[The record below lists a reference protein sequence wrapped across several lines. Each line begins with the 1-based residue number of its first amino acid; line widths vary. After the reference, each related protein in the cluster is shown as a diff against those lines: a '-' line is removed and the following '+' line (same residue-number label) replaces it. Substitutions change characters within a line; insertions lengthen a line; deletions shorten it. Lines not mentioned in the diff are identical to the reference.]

1 MNNKGF
7 AVSGILYT
15 IFMIFLV
22 TISIMLFNLQNR
34 KTILDELKIDAVNA
48 VESDNNYEYLLN
60 EINSL
65 KSQIGTKVNYSTDEV
80 VVGTWID
87 NKTVYKKTLVMK
99 IDAKSTV
106 EVPINFTRSD
116 INISDDENTIV
127 SYMKS
132 FDLSDLNIATLIS
145 SSGSVLADY
154 DTSYLPYPVTYSAR
168 AFVNGYYSISD
179 KNYNVRIGK
188 QYYDKNG
195 VTLYLTIEYTK
206 LD

>member
-65 KSQIGTKVNYSTDEV
+65 KLEINNLKSETSNLV
-80 VVGTWID
+80 
-87 NKTVYKKTLVMK
+87 KTLWSGT
-99 IDAKSTV
+99 ATV
-106 EVPINFTRSD
+106 GDSI
-116 INISDDENTIV
+116 
-127 SYMKS
+127 
-132 FDLSDLNIATLIS
+132 DLSDSYRNYKLLLFKTNLGTELVNV
-145 SSGSVLADY
+145 SGSYLTWSGMSGNVNVKDTYQTTSLNYGMAKINSETNLTIMNEGFIY
-154 DTSYLPYPVTYSAR
+154 DL
-168 AFVNGYYSISD
+168 
-179 KNYNVRIGK
+179 YNVSSRINSTTENSLEISLNTSTHSYSPR
-188 QYYDKNG
+188 QVYA
-195 VTLYLTIEYTK
+195 LYGIK
-206 LD
+206 

>member
-65 KSQIGTKVNYSTDEV
+65 KSQIGTNSISGIGD
-80 VVGTWID
+80 GTITGAISNLQNVETAD
-87 NKTVYKKTLVMK
+87 ISLTSNVTK
-99 IDAKSTV
+99 IGNSSVLKSGNQKRYI
-106 EVPINFTRSD
+106 INFRLNVTD
-116 INISDDENTIV
+116 IGATGV
-127 SYMKS
+127 Q
-132 FDLSDLNIATLIS
+132 IATIPEGFRPQRWFVKWIS
-145 SSGSVLADY
+145 LGKANVQLFIKPDGSVELQYATATL
-154 DTSYLPYPVTYSAR
+154 DTSGWHY
-168 AFVNGYYSISD
+168 ID
-179 KNYNVRIGK
+179 E
-188 QYYDKNG
+188 
-195 VTLYLTIEYTK
+195 TII
-206 LD
+206 DG

>member
-65 KSQIGTKVNYSTDEV
+65 KAQIGSTDISNVGDGTITGSISNLSEMDYLKV
-80 VVGTWID
+80 ESTDVGTSNAYANYIKELHD
-87 NKTVYKKTLVMK
+87 SLENYESFVGIVSNGSSYSPIFGIRYSATEGIY
-99 IDAKSTV
+99 IR
-106 EVPINFTRSD
+106 VPIYSD
-116 INISDDENTIV
+116 GVIIYSFRGNTNSMYIRT
-127 SYMKS
+127 SFEGTSTQYSKS
-132 FDLSDLNIATLIS
+132 
-145 SSGSVLADY
+145 
-154 DTSYLPYPVTYSAR
+154 
-168 AFVNGYYSISD
+168 
-179 KNYNVRIGK
+179 
-188 QYYDKNG
+188 
-195 VTLYLTIEYTK
+195 
-206 LD
+206 

>member
-60 EINSL
+60 EINGL

-99 IDAKSTV
+99 IDAKSAV
-106 EVPINFTRSD
+106 EFPINFTRSD
-116 INISDDENTIV
+116 SNISDDENTIV

>member
-60 EINSL
+60 EINGL